1 MVDEELLF
9 VKNTS
14 SVTLRVPPS
23 PTGEGIWKSLARV
36 VVGDG
41 VIAGVIVPIE
51 ILGNRVPLLL
61 GTAVVDAHQSTAT
74 RKCTKADVGHA
85 IWNRDTRKSVATI
98 KRIIADGGYAAVSRD
113 DTIFATKDQCF
124 ACRFNQ
130 TIPCAMILG
139 IFTLYCNAF
148 KISTSIERP
157 FSNGGYIIRN
167 GDRR

>member
-1 MVDEELLF
+1 MEKAFL
-9 VKNTS
+9 
-14 SVTLRVPPS
+14 
-23 PTGEGIWKSLARV
+23 SLARV
-36 VVGDG
+36 FVGDG
-41 VIAGVIVPIE
+41 VIAGIIVPTIT
-51 ILGNRVPLLL
+51 LGDRVPLHL
-61 GTAVVDAHQSTAT
+61 GAAEFDARESAAISERTI
-74 RKCTKADVGHA
+74 ADARYA
-85 IWNRDTRKSVATI
+85 IGNRDTRKSVATI

-157 FSNGGYIIRN
+157 FSNGGYTIRN